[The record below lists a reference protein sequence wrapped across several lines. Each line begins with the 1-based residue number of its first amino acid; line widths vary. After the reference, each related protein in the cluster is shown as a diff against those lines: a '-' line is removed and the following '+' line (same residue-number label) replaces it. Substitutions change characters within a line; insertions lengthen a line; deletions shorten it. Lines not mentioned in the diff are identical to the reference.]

1 MTTPTPTTELVQ
13 VGNSLQASLAYAH
26 ELANSGLL
34 PAVYRRQPANVLFAL
49 EMGRTLGITT
59 MAAITGIHVI
69 EGKPSP
75 SPALMTALIRKAGH
89 RVRVRF
95 EKETGTAWA
104 TITRADDPEF
114 EFRSEWTIERA
125 VQAGLCTIRDNKP
138 YARSEKGKPTSWE
151 KYWQAMLKWRAL
163 SEVSRDAAE
172 DCLFGMHY
180 VPEELG
186 VEVNEDGT
194 VVEGEVI
201 GQPVSAPPAPT
212 ADPDAQKY
220 AHTAQFA
227 ETKTDIAALWRE
239 AGKDVL
245 GRHVVNTALPETD
258 RAAAPLAFLG
268 DVLRTI
274 GDRLPDAPSEPVTVV
289 ETLPDTAH
297 ARALTEAAAAD
308 WEAVA
313 DTADDAEFGP
323 VDSNPH
329 NDADDTR
336 PVQEPTP

>member
-1 MTTPTPTTELVQ
+1 VTAPTTALVH
-13 VGNSLQASLAYAH
+13 VGNSMQASLAYAR

-34 PAVYRRQPANVLFAL
+34 PAVYRRQPANVLFAI

-69 EGKPSP
+69 DAKPSP

-95 EKETGTAWA
+95 EASTGTAWA
-104 TITRADDPEF
+104 TITRADDPDF

-125 VQAGLCTIRDNKP
+125 IQAGLCTLKDGKP
-138 YARSEKGKPTSWE
+138 YARSDKGKPTSWE

-194 VVEGEVI
+194 VVDGEVI

-212 ADPDAQKY
+212 ADADAQKF
-220 AHTAQFA
+220 AHAAEFA
-227 ETKTDIAALWRE
+227 ETKADIGTLWRE
-239 AGKDVL
+239 AGKEVL
-245 GRHVVNTALPETD
+245 GRHVVNTALPAAD
-258 RAAAPLAFLG
+258 RATAPLAFLG
-268 DVLRTI
+268 DVLRAI
-274 GDRLPDAPSEPVTVV
+274 GDRLPNAASEPVPVV
-289 ETLPDTAH
+289 ETLPDTDH

-308 WEAVA
+308 WQAVDTTPA
-313 DTADDAEFGP
+313 DTTD
-323 VDSNPH
+323 
-329 NDADDTR
+329 
-336 PVQEPTP
+336 VQEPML

>member
-1 MTTPTPTTELVQ
+1 MTTPAATTELVY
-13 VGNSLQASLAYAH
+13 VGNSMQASLAYAK
-26 ELANSGLL
+26 ELALSSLL
-34 PAVYRRQPANVLFAL
+34 PSAYRRQPANVLFAL

-95 EKETGTAWA
+95 EKDTSTAWA
-104 TITRADDPEF
+104 TITRADDPDF

-125 VQAGLCTIRDNKP
+125 VQAGLCTVVNGKP
-138 YARSEKGKPTSWE
+138 YARSEKNKPTSWE

-201 GQPVSAPPAPT
+201 GQPVSAPPAMN
-212 ADPDAQKY
+212 AEQAAKVAELKHACGFAQ
-220 AHTAQFA
+220 
-227 ETKTDIAALWRE
+227 TKDDVRQLWRE
-239 AGKDVL
+239 AAKAEL
-245 GRHVVNTALPETD
+245 TD
-258 RAAAPLAFLG
+258 APLRALMEE
-268 DVLRTI
+268 L
-274 GDRLPDAPSEPVTVV
+274 LK
-289 ETLPDTAH
+289 TLPDTIADADTGAGAEGVNATETDTDTLPYTEH
-297 ARALTEAAAAD
+297 ARALEEASRASWEAA
-308 WEAVA
+308 
-313 DTADDAEFGP
+313 TSPQGDDAEFGP
-323 VDSNPH
+323 VDSTLH

>member
-1 MTTPTPTTELVQ
+1 VTAPTTALVH
-13 VGNSLQASLAYAH
+13 VGNSMQASLAYAR

-34 PAVYRRQPANVLFAL
+34 PAVYRRQPANVLFAI

-69 EGKPSP
+69 DAKPSP

-95 EKETGTAWA
+95 EASTGTAWA
-104 TITRADDPEF
+104 TITRADDPDF

-125 VQAGLCTIRDNKP
+125 IQAGLCTLKDGKP
-138 YARSEKGKPTSWE
+138 YARSDKGKPTSWE

-194 VVEGEVI
+194 VVDGEVI
-201 GQPVSAPPAPT
+201 GQPVSAPPAMSDEQRAKVAELT
-212 ADPDAQKY
+212 KACEFAQSKD
-220 AHTAQFA
+220 
-227 ETKTDIAALWRE
+227 DIRQLWRE
-239 AGKDVL
+239 A
-245 GRHVVNTALPETD
+245 
-258 RAAAPLAFLG
+258 AAAKLTDEPLRL
-268 DVLRTI
+268 LMLKLLET
-274 GDRLPDAPSEPVTVV
+274 LPDAVSEPVPVV
-289 ETLPDTAH
+289 ETLPDTDH

-308 WEAVA
+308 WQAVDTTPA
-313 DTADDAEFGP
+313 DTTD
-323 VDSNPH
+323 
-329 NDADDTR
+329 
-336 PVQEPTP
+336 VQEPML